1 MCGSPHKL
9 NIAYTNVKCNTFFN
23 CYNKCQKL
31 LKLIS
36 KCGTLFFGTER
47 RIFMDNEKPVVLQ
60 KNADKRRNR
69 IIIPNFF
76 IKKYGN
82 VFYMNIFKN
91 KIELIPIGNKEKEN

>member
-1 MCGSPHKL
+1 MSKT
-9 NIAYTNVKCNTFFN
+9 IEIDIKVWYTFFR
-23 CYNKCQKL
+23 
-31 LKLIS
+31 
-36 KCGTLFFGTER
+36 TER
-47 RIFMDNEKPVVLQ
+47 RTFMDNEKPIVLQ

-91 KIELIPIGNKEKEN
+91 KIELIPVNNKEKEN